1 MRHAHRFN
9 GVPQG
14 MGWEWSD
21 VSDWFSSVGSQTAT
35 ELANQLP
42 KELADQIK
50 NQLLPG
56 QTYNPATGT
65 ITMTTPQQ
73 PTIIQS
79 AAGSMGVPPAVIY
92 GALGLMGVGVLLVLV
107 KALK

>member
-1 MRHAHRFN
+1 MSRRLN
-9 GVPQG
+9 GVPSG
-14 MGWEWSD
+14 LGFDLSD
-21 VSDWFSSVGSQTAT
+21 IGNWFYDVGSQTAN

-56 QTYNPATGT
+56 QTYNPQTGT
-65 ITMTTPQQ
+65 IQIATQAP
-73 PTIIQS
+73 PTYVQ
-79 AAGSMGVPPAVIY
+79 AAASSMGVPPAVIY